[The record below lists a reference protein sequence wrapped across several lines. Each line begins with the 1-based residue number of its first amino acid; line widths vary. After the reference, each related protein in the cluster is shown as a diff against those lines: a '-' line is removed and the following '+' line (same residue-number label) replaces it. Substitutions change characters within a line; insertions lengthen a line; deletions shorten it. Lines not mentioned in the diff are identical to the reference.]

1 MPLIY
6 FAGAP
11 PEVDKGFGPN
21 RSLRTLR
28 RKKKHTSQTQK
39 TVFDTMKTCFL
50 LSPKSISLSHLS
62 ELT

>member
-28 RKKKHTSQTQK
+28 RKKIILPKPQK

-50 LSPKSISLSHLS
+50 LSPKS
-62 ELT
+62 T